1 MCLVASFS
9 VEIKFST
16 MNNLPF
22 LSYDERIPIEH
33 FTKDVFYFLIKKKK
47 EGGTCRMIFD
57 KTVLIKQLTVVEAH
71 GILLVRT
78 DRGLFESTLNLIV

>member
-1 MCLVASFS
+1 
-9 VEIKFST
+9 
-16 MNNLPF
+16 
-22 LSYDERIPIEH
+22 
-33 FTKDVFYFLIKKKK
+33 
-47 EGGTCRMIFD
+47 MIFD